1 MANIYSVKD
10 GNDYHWDDP
19 NAWQGGVVPGPT
31 DTAYIQHEF
40 TQINSGS
47 GIHHWTGNVD
57 SIRVDSTA
65 AFPDSGSFYTWID
78 PAAHKIKIDYQ
89 SKDSIYFYTCSI
101 DQSYQNW
108 EAGDT
113 GSDIGIIRNDT
124 PVFTKSTTIY
134 ISGSADIHA
143 QEIVVEDQAEFI
155 VKDQAT
161 LRLDCSTRDARIIV
175 RDGGIKLL
183 DETTYI
189 ITGSTERSSTGV
201 IYQQNYNYAQV
212 RISGSSDLR
221 TRTTVSGNSTVGTH
235 TVPVSSTTGFE
246 IGDVISI
253 YDENDTEIHATLNGN
268 NTYDPYDYEYT
279 GSIFPYVSRKAI
291 RKQNETVEVLSK
303 DANNLYVKRYF
314 GKQGEVLASSNTFT
328 KDKFQRLH
336 GKSKSKFTGTKTAI
350 TVRSLEN
357 DFKVGDRLAIGN
369 NIYTVLEA
377 AHKLVP
383 YKNIDFSQGANLDD
397 FYMDEYVG
405 SGSAESYKVT
415 SNLITGSY
423 LAQDP
428 AVVGSSDY
436 YKSIYLKGMKLRDV
450 KVTVSGSTI
459 DDDGNYHGN
468 RMVGMSI
475 NEDPY
480 SRDRALAFYSRYSYS
495 RALHNGIYG
504 YTAYMG
510 WNAVSENYD
519 TRNFTE
525 ISTTPANTHSF
536 TVTIDALREDAKYY
550 YNDHLLSETIGQR
563 FAGTVALHLRRA
575 GAQIHSLKIEEYVQ
589 ELVLDTSDSISVG
602 DIVHEAGTLTQH
614 STGQDIVKLASKI
627 TDLRGYTDIAA
638 AYTWGDANPTTVPI
652 FWSNMGDK
660 LRYRTSNSGDARGR
674 MDMLF
679 KHTPYLYYFRT
690 SSSGNQYFDI
700 NFEAEVTFDA
710 IGLASYYAYTGAY
723 PKGIGFEVS
732 NDGTNW
738 TEIRA
743 QADDTRLGVSWNSNR
758 IYSFNQVTAK
768 FLRVRVNGNSNT
780 GNNYISRLAI
790 YNFNG
795 RGSTVEL
802 NNTSDINVGDE
813 VMFISPYNR
822 NATNYDYPRTN
833 NWRTALRAGTYTE
846 DDIPGGPTM
855 IYTVTAK
862 SGNVITLD
870 KMVET
875 DYLTPDMHVYKMNR
889 SLTVKGTDYLP
900 AGPYYS
906 DNSSA
911 LSKVEIFNINALML
925 GDRSLEQI
933 YFYRQAFGPRYAVNN
948 CAFYYIEVDYI
959 YQRPSMEWKNNVIA
973 NSSSTSLTGN
983 SSFNDN
989 IVHGNLVSSQSGTR
1003 LRAQGDL
1010 SSYTGN
1016 FYDSYRYAYM
1026 QSTYKDI
1033 PTPGKLEAIGNFW
1046 TFADYMNVDWGTYY
1060 GSNSFNIE
1068 MYANKTSGGGG
1079 YYRPY
1084 PAAMKPWTTGNR
1096 VEWPDY
1102 INTFATHTGLMRTN
1116 INIPVY
1122 RSTGTDKL
1130 ELLPVYNSPQTS
1142 HRPYLVDDGRRMIIK
1157 SLGSNEY
1164 DIYTIHLN
1172 RVSGIVMGAAF
1183 ISSTA
1188 QNLKIVATLD
1198 YKTPQSKDDYNY
1210 GSTPG
1215 RDFRYVLIGPSGRVI
1230 TGHALPYQTKYGKQT
1245 FEYSFEAEPGQYML
1259 HLIKRHG
1266 MYGVKIMTYRDA
1278 SFTVLGSSPESITV
1292 GTNNFTDHMLL
1303 SDPTKLT
1310 AGSTSRMGKSALQK
1324 TDQRTTVKFRKI
1336 KF

>member
-1 MANIYSVKD
+1 MANIYNVKD
-10 GNDYHWDDP
+10 GNSYHWDDP

-78 PAAHKIKIDYQ
+78 PAAHKVKIDYQ
-89 SKDSIYFYTCSI
+89 SKDSTYFYTCSI

-161 LRLDCSTRDARIIV
+161 LRLDCSTRDARILV
-175 RDGGIKLL
+175 RDGVVKLL

-189 ITGSTERSSTGV
+189 ITGSTERSSTGL
-201 IYQQNYNYAQV
+201 IYHQSYNYAQV
-212 RISGSSDLR
+212 LISGSSDLR
-221 TRTTVSGNSTVGTH
+221 TRTTVSGNSTAGTH
-235 TVPVSSTTGFE
+235 TVPVSSTTDFE

-279 GSIFPYVSRKAI
+279 GSIFPYVSRRAS

-314 GKQGEVLASSNTFT
+314 GKEGEVVETSTDFT
-328 KDKFQRLH
+328 RDKFQRIH
-336 GKSKSKFTGTKTAI
+336 GKSKSKFTGTKTAVS
-350 TVRSLEN
+350 VRSLEN
-357 DFKVGDRLAIGN
+357 DFKVGDKLAIGN
-369 NIYTVLEA
+369 KIYTVLEA
-377 AHKLVP
+377 SHKLIP
-383 YKNIDFSQGANLDD
+383 YKHIDFSQGATLDD
-397 FYMDEYVG
+397 FYVDEFVG
-405 SGSAESYKVT
+405 SGSGETYRVT
-415 SNLITGSY
+415 SNLSTGSY
-423 LAQDP
+423 LSQDES
-428 AVVGSSDY
+428 VVGSASY
-436 YKSIYLKGMKLRDV
+436 YKSLYLKGMKLRDV
-450 KVTVSGSTI
+450 KVTLSGSNV
-459 DDDGNYHGN
+459 DQDGNYNGN
-468 RMVGMSI
+468 KMVGISI

-480 SRDRALAFYSRYSYS
+480 SRDRALAFYARYSYS
-495 RALHNGIYG
+495 RASHNGVYG
-504 YTAYMG
+504 YTVYAG
-510 WNAVSENYD
+510 RNGNSEYYD
-519 TRNFTE
+519 TRNFTN

-536 TVTIDALREDAKYY
+536 TVAIDALREDSKFY
-550 YNDHLLSETIGQR
+550 YNDHLITEMIGER
-563 FAGTVALHLRRA
+563 YHGTVAIHLRRA

-589 ELVLDTSDSISVG
+589 ELVLDTTDSISIG
-602 DIVHEAGTLTQH
+602 TKLHEAGTLTAH
-614 STGQDIVKLASKI
+614 STGQDIVKLASKVV
-627 TDLRGYTDIAA
+627 DLRGYTDIAA
-638 AYTWGDANPTTVPI
+638 AYTWGDANPTTVPV
-652 FWSNMGDK
+652 FWSNQGDK
-660 LRYRTSNSGDARGR
+660 TEYRTSNSSDARGR

-679 KHTPYLYYFRT
+679 KHTPYHHYFRT
-690 SSSGNQYFDI
+690 ISSGNRYFDI

-723 PKGIGFEVS
+723 PKGIGFEIS

-758 IYSFNQVTAK
+758 IYTFNEVTAK

-780 GNNYISRLAI
+780 SNNYISRLAI
-790 YNFNG
+790 YHFNG

-813 VMFISPYNR
+813 IMFISPYNR

-855 IYTVTAK
+855 MYTVTAK

-870 KMVET
+870 KTVES

-889 SLTVKGTDYLP
+889 SLTVKGTNYLP

-906 DNSSA
+906 DNSTTVC
-911 LSKVEIFNINALML
+911 KVEIFNISALML
-925 GDRSLEQI
+925 GTQSLEQI
-933 YFYRQAFGPRYAVNN
+933 YFYRQAFGPRYVVNN

-959 YQRPSMEWKNNVIA
+959 YIRPSMEWKNNVIA
-973 NSSSTSLTGN
+973 NSSSTNLSGN

-989 IVHGNLVSSQSGTR
+989 IVHGNLLSTQSGFR
-1003 LRAQGDL
+1003 LRIQNNL
-1010 SSYTGN
+1010 STFTGN
-1016 FYDSYRYAYM
+1016 FFDSYRYGYM
-1026 QSTYKDI
+1026 QSTYKDL
-1033 PTPGKLEAIGNFW
+1033 PVGGKLEAIGNFW
-1046 TFADYMNVDWGTYY
+1046 TAADYINVDWGTYH
-1060 GSNSFNIE
+1060 STNFTNVE
-1068 MYANKTSGGGG
+1068 MYANKSSGGGA

-1084 PAAMKPWTTGNR
+1084 PAGMQPWTTGNR

-1102 INTFATHTGLMRTN
+1102 INTFATHGGVFRTN
-1116 INIPVY
+1116 INIPIY
-1122 RSTGTDKL
+1122 RSTGTDKM
-1130 ELLPVYNSPQTS
+1130 ELLPVYNLPQTS
-1142 HRPYLVDDGRRMIIK
+1142 HRSYLIDDGRRIIIK
-1157 SLGSNEY
+1157 KSNTNEF
-1164 DIYTIHLN
+1164 DIYAIHLN
-1172 RVSGIVMGAAF
+1172 RVGGVVLGAMF
-1183 ISSTA
+1183 TVTDPQTVRVIS
-1188 QNLKIVATLD
+1188 TLD
-1198 YKTPQSKDDYNY
+1198 YKTPESIDDYNY

-1215 RDFRYVLIGPSGRVI
+1215 SDFRYVLIDPNGKMIQGQTI
-1230 TGHALPYQTKYGKQT
+1230 PYQNEYNKQT
-1245 FEYSFEAEPGQYML
+1245 FDHTFTAEKGQYML
-1259 HLIKRHG
+1259 LILKRHG
-1266 MYGVKIMTYRDA
+1266 GYGFKIMTYRDA
-1278 SFTVLGSSPESITV
+1278 TCTVLGQSPQSITMQ
-1292 GTNNFTDHMLL
+1292 TNNFTDHMIL
-1303 SDPTKLT
+1303 SDPTNLA
-1310 AGSTSRMGKSALQK
+1310 AGKTSMMGNEVLKQ
-1324 TDQRTTVKFRKI
+1324 TGQRTTVKFRKI